1 MTIAAS
7 LHKNLDLYAKSS
19 IGKFYSVS
27 YSEMIN
33 VLEYLRPDS
42 LFSTDHGVKGEEY
55 DNVLFVIG
63 RGWNEYR
70 FDEVLYKNLSQL
82 SEKDADFYRK
92 NRNLFYVCCS
102 RPIKNLTLLITVKI
116 NKEFE
121 QYLKR
126 IFGEDSII
134 SYSDF
139 IGEKY

>member
-1 MTIAAS
+1 MIMQ
-7 LHKNLDLYAKSS
+7 LMKNILSGSKELS
-19 IGKFYSVS
+19 
-27 YSEMIN
+27 
-33 VLEYLRPDS
+33 
-42 LFSTDHGVKGEEY
+42 
-55 DNVLFVIG
+55 
-63 RGWNEYR
+63 
-70 FDEVLYKNLSQL
+70 FDDYKDLSQL

-116 NKEFE
+116 DKEFE

-126 IFGEDSII
+126 IFGEDSIV